1 MLDFNFLK
9 EEGNIL
15 FKEGKIVEV
24 LDVYIKVLGIMDI
37 KNGDKVVIFKNRVV
51 CYLKEEDY

>member
-1 MLDFNFLK
+1 MLFFFFR
-9 EEGNIL
+9 EGNIL

-24 LDVYIKVLGIMDI
+24 LDVYIKVLGIVDI

>member
-9 EEGNIL
+9 EEGNIF

-24 LDVYIKVLGIMDI
+24 LDVYIKVLGIVDI
-37 KNGDKVVIFKNRVV
+37 KNGDKVVIFKW
-51 CYLKEEDY
+51 